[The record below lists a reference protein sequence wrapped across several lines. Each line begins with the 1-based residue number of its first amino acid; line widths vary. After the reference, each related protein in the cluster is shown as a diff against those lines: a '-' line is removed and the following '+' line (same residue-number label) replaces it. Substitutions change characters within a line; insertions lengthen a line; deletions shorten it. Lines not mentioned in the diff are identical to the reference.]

1 MQPVKNCRKYEERE
15 ISFGTFKDGC
25 TEVRG
30 LNYAKMLNCL
40 EQVKSDRKQHIS
52 EERDK
57 PHRGK
62 EQKLIMVALRASAF
76 TEARGIIDR

>member
-1 MQPVKNCRKYEERE
+1 MGLGQSPSTQTCL
-15 ISFGTFKDGC
+15 ISVFCSVVVSGWVASK
-25 TEVRG
+25 
-30 LNYAKMLNCL
+30 
-40 EQVKSDRKQHIS
+40 
-52 EERDK
+52 ERDK